1 MSTYVLRRLFYS
13 LLVTLA
19 VIALVFLAGRMIGD
33 PARLML
39 PVDAGPEQFASL
51 RDSLGLNEP
60 LHVQFWEFVKGA
72 VQGDFGDSYWQKTP
86 ALDLALARLPN
97 TMFLAAITLSL
108 AFPLAVVMGAA
119 AALKPGSLLDRT
131 VNIIS
136 LGGVSIVDFWLG
148 LMLILIVSV
157 QLNWLPT
164 SGFGGLKFAIL
175 PALTLMVRPLGRIAQ
190 IARSAVMDELSKPY
204 VKMARAKGLSDN
216 RTLFRH
222 ALKNAF
228 IPIVTISGD
237 ETTSILNG
245 AVVVETVFAW
255 PGVGLLLI
263 QAIERRDL
271 PLIEALVFLVAILI
285 ILANLIIDLTYA
297 YFDPRIRYS

>member
-1 MSTYVLRRLFYS
+1 MHSVLVAF
-13 LLVTLA
+13 A

-39 PVDAGPEQFASL
+39 PVDAQPEQFASL
-51 RDSLGLNEP
+51 RDSLGLNDP
-60 LHVQFWEFVKGA
+60 LYIQFWEFVKGA

-86 ALDLALARLPN
+86 ALELALDRLPN
-97 TMFLAAITLSL
+97 TIFLAAVTIAL
-108 AFPLAVVMGAA
+108 AFPLAVVMGAI
-119 AALKPGSLLDRT
+119 AALRPGSFIDRV
-131 VNIIS
+131 VNVVS

-148 LMLILIVSV
+148 LMLILIVAV

-164 SGFGGLKFAIL
+164 SGFGGLEYAIL
-175 PALTLMVRPLGRIAQ
+175 PALTLMFRPLGRIAQ
-190 IARSAVMDELSKPY
+190 IARSSVMDELGKPY
-204 VKMARAKGLSDN
+204 VKMARAKGLSDT

-222 ALKNAF
+222 GLKNAF

-271 PLIEALVFLVAILI
+271 PLIEALVFLVAIMI
-285 ILANLIIDLTYA
+285 IVANLLIDLTYA
-297 YFDPRIRYS
+297 YIDPRIRYT